1 MPRPSLAAPPASAP
15 EGKETTVID
24 ETLTMIPG
32 PTPVHARILDA
43 LARPTTSHVFP
54 AFVEEFRQAL
64 GGFRSLC
71 QSETGQP
78 FIVAGGGTLAMEIA
92 LVNLVAP
99 GEKVLVVSHGY
110 FGDRFG
116 DLATSFGIEA
126 DVLKAEWGK
135 AVPPAEVASRLATG
149 SYAAVTISHVDTSTG
164 TLAPVEAYASLL
176 RGRPE
181 LFILDGVCATG
192 GVDERFDEWGV
203 DALLTG
209 PQKAIGAPPGLALCL
224 FSERAMT
231 RRMGRSSV
239 PAYYADVLRW
249 LPVMQDPGKYF
260 STPCVNEIVA
270 LAEAL
275 RMLHAEGLPARFA
288 RHGRI
293 ARAVRAG
300 LEALGLTL
308 FTASDCR
315 ADTLSV
321 VLLPAGVADA
331 PFRKEVASRGV
342 VVAGGLGP
350 VAGKAFRLG
359 HMGNINAA
367 EVVAAL
373 GAIEGALGT
382 LGVPVTPGAA
392 IAAASPH
399 L

>member
-1 MPRPSLAAPPASAP
+1 M
-15 EGKETTVID
+15 ID
-24 ETLTMIPG
+24 ESLTMIPG
-32 PTPVHARILDA
+32 PTPVHARILGA

-64 GGFRSLC
+64 AGFRALC
-71 QSETGQP
+71 RSEAGQP

-116 DLATSFGIEA
+116 DLAASFGIEA
-126 DVLKAEWGK
+126 EVMKSEWGK
-135 AVPPAEVASRLATG
+135 AVPPADVAARLAAG

-164 TLAPVEAYASLL
+164 TLAPVEAYVELL

-203 DALLTG
+203 DVLLTG

-224 FSERAMT
+224 FSERAMA
-231 RRMGRSSV
+231 RRKGRSSV
-239 PAYYADVLRW
+239 PAYYADVMRW

-300 LEALGLTL
+300 LDALGLTL
-308 FTASDCR
+308 FTAPDCR

-321 VLLPAGVADA
+321 VLLPEGIADA
-331 PFRKEVASRGV
+331 AFRKEVASRGV
-342 VVAGGLGP
+342 VIAGGLGP
-350 VAGKAFRLG
+350 IAGKAFRLG

-373 GAIEGALGT
+373 GAIEGSLAALG
-382 LGVPVTPGAA
+382 VSVTPGAA
-392 IAAASPH
+392 IAAAAPH